1 MAVKKSTQNCF
12 TGADCPPGYYCAS
25 NSTCVPHAK
34 PPGILGNTSAK
45 IGAGLI
51 GAGLTAMGVKVA
63 KNIKENKPIR
73 QAKRA
78 ERKAERANKK
88 VVKSVQIPSA
98 KKGGMVGKRTST
110 KRK

>member
-25 NSTCVPHAK
+25 NSTCVPQAK
-34 PPGILGNTSAK
+34 KPGILGNTSAK
-45 IGAGLI
+45 IGAGII
-51 GAGLTAMGVKVA
+51 GAGLAAIGTKVA
-63 KNIKENKPIR
+63 KNIKENKPVR

-78 ERKAERANKK
+78 
-88 VVKSVQIPSA
+88 A
-98 KKGGMVGKRTST
+98 KKNSDLIAKRGGAVAKRTTT

>member
-25 NSTCVPHAK
+25 NSTCVPQAK
-34 PPGILGNTSAK
+34 KPGAFSSTSAK
-45 IGAGLI
+45 IGAGII
-51 GAGLTAMGVKVA
+51 GAGLAAIGTKVA
-63 KNIKENKPIR
+63 KNIKENKPVR

-78 ERKAERANKK
+78 
-88 VVKSVQIPSA
+88 A
-98 KKGGMVGKRTST
+98 KKNSDLIAKRGGAVAKRTTT

>member
-1 MAVKKSTQNCF
+1 MAVTKKSQNCNY
-12 TGADCPPGYYCAS
+12 GSDCPPQHSCTDGVCKPWPKKPGAF
-25 NSTCVPHAK
+25 STP
-34 PPGILGNTSAK
+34 SAK

-51 GAGLTAMGVKVA
+51 VGGLAAMGAKVA
-63 KNIKENKPIR
+63 KNIKENKPVR
-73 QAKRA
+73 QAARA

-98 KKGGMVGKRTST
+98 KKGGAVAKRITT

>member
-34 PPGILGNTSAK
+34 KPGAFSTPSAKVAATILGAGAAA
-45 IGAGLI
+45 IGTRI
-51 GAGLTAMGVKVA
+51 A
-63 KNIKENKPIR
+63 KNIKENKPVR

-78 ERKAERANKK
+78 
-88 VVKSVQIPSA
+88 A
-98 KKGGMVGKRTST
+98 KKNSDLIAKRGGAVAKRTTT